1 MKIGTSM
8 RADWLDRPDD
18 LRYLKQIGV
27 DCVDIVMSS
36 VPGYGATGRLTRE
49 GVTQCVD
56 AVGDAGLAHRTHQ
69 QHGQRDTGDLS
80 GPRGFA
86 ARAGQSRTQCNAE
99 R

>member
-8 RADWLDRPDD
+8 RADWLDRSDG

-27 DCVDIVMSS
+27 DCVNIVMSS
-36 VPGYGATGRLTRE
+36 VPSYGATGRITRE
-49 GVTQCVD
+49 GLTQCVD

-69 QHGQRDTGDLS
+69 QNVQLYTGDLS

-86 ARAGQSRTQCNAE
+86 ARAIQSRTQCNAE